1 MAVDKEAEMLNNGSM
16 QYDEGSEMT
25 GFLGS
30 VVNRL
35 KNFFGFSVTE
45 EVEEIPVVTPEVDLL
60 KQVFR
65 LNILE
70 KPLDFEE
77 IVGRAFKPNVR
88 FVLDASVTSVKN
100 VRALLRKFCEEA
112 YLSEFKIV
120 LTSVTIRELQML
132 QKRSDSDGQ
141 DARFIL
147 NHAIDHGNMYQLV
160 QISEDESSP
169 DNCIIKYCVEHK
181 DDVVLLTSDKEMAL
195 NAKMKQVQ
203 VLFFKQADDKSS
215 GRDHGSIVSLYPV
228 RRIGDQLFTGEL
240 QTAKRSMMVIS
251 QDGSEHSRDICEL
264 HVGDDVLI
272 ASLRDDCVIFVHYKI
287 ISLKDVDNA
296 RTVYNKR
303 YYGTDVIDELEDER
317 YRRFLK
323 EFIRKHKNKVNF

>member
-1 MAVDKEAEMLNNGSM
+1 MLNNGST
-16 QYDEGSEMT
+16 QYDEGSET
-25 GFLGS
+25 SGFWNN

-35 KNFFGFSVTE
+35 KDFFGLSVAE
-45 EVEEIPVVTPEVDLL
+45 EADEMPVVTPEVDLL
-60 KQVFR
+60 KEVFR

-77 IVGRAFKPNVR
+77 IVERAFKPGVC
-88 FVLDASVTSVKN
+88 FVLDASITSVKN
-100 VRALLRKFCEEA
+100 VRALLRKFCEEPD
-112 YLSEFKIV
+112 LSGFKII

-132 QKRSDSDGQ
+132 QKGNDSDGQ

-147 NHAIDHGNMYQLV
+147 NQAIDHGNTYQLV
-160 QISEDESSP
+160 EISEDESSP

-195 NAKMKQVQ
+195 NAKMKHAQ
-203 VLFFKQADDKSS
+203 VLFFKQADDRCS
-215 GRDHGSIVSLYPV
+215 GREHGSIVSLYPV
-228 RRIGDQLFTGEL
+228 RRIGEQLFTGEL
-240 QTAKRSMMVIS
+240 QASRRSMMVIS
-251 QDGSEHSRDICEL
+251 QDGSEHSRGICEL

-272 ASLRDDCVIFVHYKI
+272 ASLRDDCIVFVHYKV
-287 ISLKDVDNA
+287 ISLNDVDNA
-296 RTVYNKR
+296 QTVYNKR